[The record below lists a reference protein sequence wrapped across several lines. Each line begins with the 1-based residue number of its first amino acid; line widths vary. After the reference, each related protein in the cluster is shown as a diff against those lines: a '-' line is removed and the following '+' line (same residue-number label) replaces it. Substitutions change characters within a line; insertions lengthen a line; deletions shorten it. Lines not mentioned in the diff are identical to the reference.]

1 MNPNDEQTQAD
12 YDFDNFDE
20 DKIIDAL
27 RDELSVKYI
36 ILGDSKTFVARFPD
50 GKVVKV
56 PLLFSVQE
64 VEKLS
69 SLEEQGEVAQLRE
82 LLDALCED
90 EETAQL
96 VLEHSFAEV
105 QDFATKYFRVVEKM
119 SGASLPE

>member
-1 MNPNDEQTQAD
+1 MNPIDEQTLD
-12 YDFDNFDE
+12 GYDFDNFDE
-20 DKIIDAL
+20 DKAIDAL

-36 ILGDSKTFVARFPD
+36 ILSDSKTFVAKFPD

-90 EETAQL
+90 EKTAQL

>member
-1 MNPNDEQTQAD
+1 MNPNDEQPQAD

-20 DKIIDAL
+20 DKAIDAL

-36 ILGDSKTFVARFPD
+36 ILSDSKTFVARFPD

-90 EETAQL
+90 EKTAQL

-105 QDFATKYFRVVEKM
+105 QDFATKYFRVIEKM

>member
-1 MNPNDEQTQAD
+1 MSPNDEQTLD
-12 YDFDNFDE
+12 GYDFDNFDE
-20 DKIIDAL
+20 DKAIDAL
-27 RDELSVKYI
+27 RDKLSVKYI
-36 ILGDSKTFVARFPD
+36 ILSDSKTFVARFPD

-69 SLEEQGEVAQLRE
+69 SLEEQGAVAQLRE

-90 EETAQL
+90 EETARQIL
-96 VLEHSFAEV
+96 AHSFAEV

>member
-1 MNPNDEQTQAD
+1 MNPIDEQTQAD

-36 ILGDSKTFVARFPD
+36 ILEKGKAFVAKFHD
-50 GKVVKV
+50 GKVVEV

-69 SLEEQGEVAQLRE
+69 SLEEQGAVAQLRE
-82 LLDALCED
+82 LLDAMCED
-90 EETAQL
+90 EKTAQL

-105 QDFATKYFRVVEKM
+105 QDFATKYFRVVEKI

>member
-1 MNPNDEQTQAD
+1 MNPIDDQTLD
-12 YDFDNFDE
+12 GYDFDNFDE

-69 SLEEQGEVAQLRE
+69 SLEEQGAVAQLRE
-82 LLDALCED
+82 LLDAMCED
-90 EETAQL
+90 EKTAQL

>member
-1 MNPNDEQTQAD
+1 MNPIDEQTLD
-12 YDFDNFDE
+12 GYDFDNFDE

-69 SLEEQGEVAQLRE
+69 SLEDQGEVAQLRE

-90 EETAQL
+90 EETVRQILA
-96 VLEHSFAEV
+96 HSFAEV

>member
-20 DKIIDAL
+20 DKAIDAL

-36 ILGDSKTFVARFPD
+36 ILSDSKTFIAKFPD

-82 LLDALCED
+82 LLDTLCED
-90 EETAQL
+90 EETVRQILA
-96 VLEHSFAEV
+96 HSFPEV

>member
-1 MNPNDEQTQAD
+1 M
-12 YDFDNFDE
+12 
-20 DKIIDAL
+20 
-27 RDELSVKYI
+27 
-36 ILGDSKTFVARFPD
+36 
-50 GKVVKV
+50 

-69 SLEEQGEVAQLRE
+69 SLEEQGAVAQLRE
-82 LLDALCED
+82 LLDAMCED
-90 EETAQL
+90 EKTAQL